1 MKTVKIRCRLGDTR
15 PIRAIAFDGAP
26 DPAHPDEKPRDS
38 CPTLRFFQEAS
49 RLYPDSWLDLSAVLD
64 ETAKSGPPKNDSKF
78 KHVKDGIYEFKSWKL
93 RVFCFFDDNSII
105 LCTHGVFKHT
115 QQASQEEIE
124 EAKSK
129 RSAYL
134 EAKKRKQISH
144 AP

>member
-1 MKTVKIRCRLGDTR
+1 M
-15 PIRAIAFDGAP
+15 
-26 DPAHPDEKPRDS
+26 
-38 CPTLRFFQEAS
+38 
-49 RLYPDSWLDLSAVLD
+49 SAVLD

-115 QQASQEEIE
+115 QLDSQEEIE

-134 EAKKRKQISH
+134 EAKKRKQVSH